1 MRYAQVTLLL
11 TSIACGCHRSQGG
24 ADPEPT
30 PRSPSAPSHATA
42 PPLSDASP
50 DATAPTGADASLA
63 SPHRVVFADRTS
75 QGYLL
80 LVSEAQTR
88 SFSREDLLALVEREL
103 DEPSQEAEAQRLLEL
118 VATEPLVE
126 DPKLV
131 GQHAAP
137 LGSPRATT
145 ELLGL
150 HLEHRPL
157 RREGKELIGTQQL
170 LDPLLTRA
178 LAPAE
183 RASLPTRQHVL
194 LLRADYRNRHA
205 LLGLRLLQHLVE
217 LVARDRD
224 ALIHDPDTLETMGP
238 DVFSQRRLRPS
249 LSNVA
254 DQIVIVPFADS
265 RHAGAKVRLATRGMR
280 RFGSVDLELDGLPR
294 EPSTLQAASDL
305 LNGLAFQMVQLG
317 EFDSTGYAVELP
329 QVVTIEQADV
339 ERAYGRSEPASPR
352 CASCPGEVDVH
363 LVERP
368 TEPHDPSDHVV
379 ARVVAPR
386 PESDAPSYD
395 QSRWVQQALTELF
408 GPSSG

>member
-1 MRYAQVTLLL
+1 MRYAKVTLVL
-11 TSIACGCHRSQGG
+11 TSLACGCHRSPAGE
-24 ADPEPT
+24 DPEPT
-30 PRSPSAPSHATA
+30 HPPPSSPAPAEVPSLAEA
-42 PPLSDASP
+42 EASV
-50 DATAPTGADASLA
+50 PTDASLD

-80 LVSEAQTR
+80 LVSEARAR
-88 SFSREDLLALVEREL
+88 SFTREDVKALVEREL
-103 DEPSQEAEAQRLLEL
+103 DDPSEEAEAQRLLEL

-126 DPKLV
+126 DPKLI
-131 GQHAAP
+131 GQHAQP

-150 HLEHRPL
+150 HLELFPL
-157 RREGKELIGTQQL
+157 RRNGKELVGEQHLT
-170 LDPLLTRA
+170 DPILTRA
-178 LAPAE
+178 LSPAE
-183 RASLPTRQHVL
+183 RASLPARHHVL

-238 DVFSQRRLRPS
+238 DVFAQRRLRPS

-254 DQIVIVPFADS
+254 EQIVIVPFADP
-265 RHAGAKVRLATRGMR
+265 RHGGSKVRLATRGMR

-294 EPSTLQAASDL
+294 EPATLQAASDL
-305 LNGLAFQMVQLG
+305 LSGLAFQMVQLG

-329 QVVTIEQADV
+329 QVVTVAQADV
-339 ERAYGRSEPASPR
+339 ERAYGRTEPTSPR
-352 CASCPGEVDVH
+352 CAACPGEVDVH

-368 TEPHDPSDHVV
+368 AEPHDPADHVV
-379 ARVVAPR
+379 ARVIAPR

-395 QSRWVQQALTELF
+395 QSRWVQRALSELF
-408 GPSSG
+408 GTPG